1 MTGAQA
7 GNLSLAFL
15 GSRTNGSEGCLG
27 PISPKRGLA
36 QPSQSHLTV
45 AVQRPPSQVH
55 PGGPE
60 CTDYASEGGG
70 EHAWTWESFRPASS
84 ETLGQT
90 LGLCG
95 TPFLIYKM
103 GDM

>member
-1 MTGAQA
+1 M
-7 GNLSLAFL
+7 FL
-15 GSRTNGSEGCLG
+15 GSCTSGSEGCLG
-27 PISPKRGLA
+27 PVSPKCGLA

-60 CTDYASEGGG
+60 CIGYASEGAGRACLDLG
-70 EHAWTWESFRPASS
+70 VIQTHWLWDLGPSS
-84 ETLGQT
+84 WP
-90 LGLCG
+90 CG